1 MKRGLMQRHMLM
13 KKLSRFIQE
22 HFEPALIVLI
32 ILGILA
38 IAFLVH
44 YKLAFLNFFFLPVI
58 LSAYFL
64 GKDRGVLTA
73 VLCVLVVIFYL
84 LLFGMVSGPSYVLS
98 SDEIISLTAWAGFLI
113 LTGAILGAASEQ
125 RQKRLESLN
134 RTYVGLLEI
143 LFKYLQFGD
152 ETKPESVRIAHTAG
166 RIAVTAGLDTRQVE
180 NIKSAALLC
189 EIGNL
194 RENIPLF
201 MAMTDF
207 VRKELSRSS
216 LLDREKVMLNS
227 TTSLLTE
234 VKPLVDGYYLHYV
247 KESEKMVKDLHE
259 IPFGSAVIALAD
271 ICDKIRTG
279 AQPFQNRPEF
289 SELSRVKELAGSTF
303 HESAVNALMLV
314 VSTSRVTQI

>member
-1 MKRGLMQRHMLM
+1 MN
-13 KKLSRFIQE
+13 KLSRFIQD
-22 HFEPALIVLI
+22 HFETALIVLI
-32 ILGILA
+32 ILGVLA

-58 LSAYFL
+58 LSATFL

-73 VLCVLVVIFYL
+73 VLCVLVVFFYL
-84 LLFGMVSGPSYVLS
+84 LLSGMVSGPHSVLS
-98 SDEIISLTAWAGFLI
+98 LDEIISLTAWAGFLI

-125 RQKRLESLN
+125 RQKRLDNLN

-152 ETKPESVRIAHTAG
+152 ETKPESARVAHLSA
-166 RIAVTAGLDTRQVE
+166 RIAVTAGLDTCQVE

-201 MAMTDF
+201 LAMTDF
-207 VRKELSRSS
+207 VSKELSRSS
-216 LLDREKVMLNS
+216 LLDWEKVMLNS
-227 TTSLLTE
+227 TTSLLAE
-234 VKPLVDGYYLHYV
+234 VKPLVDGYYLHYI
-247 KESEKMVKDLHE
+247 KESGKMVKDLHE
-259 IPFGSAVIALAD
+259 VPFGSAVIALAN
-271 ICDKIRTG
+271 IYDKIRTG
-279 AQPFQNRPEF
+279 APPFQNRPEF
-289 SELSRVKELAGSTF
+289 SGISQVKNLAGSAF

-314 VSTSRVTQI
+314 ASASRLHQG

>member
-1 MKRGLMQRHMLM
+1 MLM
-13 KKLSRFIQE
+13 KKVSRFIQD
-22 HFEPALIVLI
+22 HFETALIILI

-58 LSAYFL
+58 LAAYFL
-64 GKDRGVLTA
+64 GKDRGVLVA
-73 VLCVLVVIFYL
+73 VLCVLVVFFYL
-84 LLFGMVSGPSYVLS
+84 LLLGMVFGPRDTLTL
-98 SDEIISLTAWAGFLI
+98 DEIISLTAWAGFLI

-125 RQKRLESLN
+125 RQKRLENLN

-152 ETKPESVRIAHTAG
+152 KTKPESVRVAHLAG

-201 MAMTDF
+201 MTMTEF

-227 TTSLLTE
+227 TTSLLNE
-234 VKPLVDGYYLHYV
+234 VKPLVDGFYLHYV
-247 KESEKMVKDLHE
+247 KESDKLTKDLRE
-259 IPFGSAVIALAD
+259 IPFGSAVIALAN
-271 ICDKIRTG
+271 IYDKIRTG
-279 AQPFQNRPEF
+279 APPFQNRPEF
-289 SELSRVKELAGSTF
+289 SDLSRVRELAGTAF
-303 HESAVNALMLV
+303 QESAVNALMLV
-314 VSTSRVTQI
+314 VSAQGA